1 MSDATR
7 LFCLDTVLIDVVL
20 KITALP
26 TRAGDALASDQLI
39 TTGGGFNAMSA
50 AARHHLHVVYAGR
63 LGSGP
68 FSSIATLAL
77 EEEGIASPI
86 EINDNL
92 DTGICLVLLEPD
104 GERSFVTSPGA
115 EATLRSSDL
124 DSLDARDGD
133 YVLVSGY
140 NVMYDDSAERVLAW
154 LAKLPSGVTIAF
166 DPATRMQ
173 DIPKANLESIL
184 VLSTWLLC
192 NAREGAMLANDEDA
206 LAGATSLASMNDR
219 LNVVIRTGAKGCV
232 VARNHRPGFVV
243 AGFPTTVVDTNGAGD
258 VHNGVFLAE
267 LASGHDA
274 LAAARWANAAAAM
287 SISRLGPATSPT
299 RDEVAAWI
307 ESQGHSTAEV
317 QK

>member
-1 MSDATR
+1 VSDAPR

-20 KITALP
+20 KINALP
-26 TRAGDALASDQLI
+26 TRAGDTLANDQLI

-50 AARHHLHVVYAGR
+50 AARHQLKVVYAGR
-63 LGSGP
+63 LGEGP
-68 FSSIATLAL
+68 FSSIATSAL
-77 EEEGIASPI
+77 EIEGISIPV
-86 EINDNL
+86 ERNDDL
-92 DTGICLVLLEPD
+92 DTGICVVLLEPD

-124 DSLDARDGD
+124 DSLDVRDGD

-140 NVMYDDSAERVLAW
+140 NVMYDDSSDRVLAW
-154 LAKLPSGVTIAF
+154 LATLSSDVTIAF

-184 VLSTWLLC
+184 VHSTWLLC
-192 NAREGAMLANDEDA
+192 NAAEGALLANGADA
-206 LAGATSLASMNDR
+206 VVGATSLASMNDR

-232 VARNHRPGFVV
+232 VARNHQEANVI
-243 AGFPTTVVDTNGAGD
+243 ASFPTTVIDTNGAGD

-287 SISRLGPATSPT
+287 SISRFGPATCPT
-299 RDEVAAWI
+299 LDEVAARI
-307 ESQGHSTAEV
+307 ESQGESTGDA
-317 QK
+317 